1 MLKRLADDRLF
12 PASDTLHPGDEQH
25 APSSVSGVDSHPAE
39 PSDYP
44 PQEPHEATPVEPMAD
59 RPLAEEQLTEE
70 QLTEE
75 QLTEEQLGEEPLG
88 APWVSNDSQAFLV
101 SLLFHVVLLL
111 TLAVVP
117 YVATQD
123 AASLFFKASPVEPI
137 EEFTLI
143 EEVAVSEEM
152 STKVGANSDSTT
164 SGMAL
169 SMAPVLAELSELPS
183 PSSEP
188 PTVNATYDLNQRL
201 EKAVG
206 LVRSDTVV
214 KGMTGVGTTGTD
226 GAVDRITFE
235 ILRSMEERPT
245 LVVWFFDQSGS
256 LTKRRQEI
264 RDRFDRIYE
273 ELGIVSRSSEEMSQR
288 KLAEEPL
295 LTSIFAFGEQ
305 VNLLTPKPTADLDEI
320 RNAIDRVELD
330 ASGIEFVFS
339 ALYKG
344 VEKYKAYRSSKTG
357 RGPERNV
364 IFIAVTD
371 ERGNDVQGLDATIK
385 ECTKFAIPVYVIGV
399 PAPFGRDVTYVKYVD
414 PDPQFDQSPQWA
426 EVDQGP
432 ESIMAERVRLGY
444 RDDAYEEPVI
454 DSGFGPFALSRLAY
468 ETGGIYFTVHPNRRT
483 DKRVRSEEIEPF
495 AAKLE
500 YFFDPE
506 VMVKYRPDYVSAEDY
521 IKRVSSSPLRQVLT
535 RAATLPR
542 ADTLVNPQTRFVK
555 TDEAALV
562 TTLTQAQQPAARVEP
577 QLDALAAVLQAGEAH
592 RKTEVSPRWIA
603 GFDLAYGTV
612 LAHRVRTHAY
622 NQMLAKAKRG
632 MNFESPQNNTWIL
645 KRDREIS
652 VGSKVEKEAE
662 RALALLTEVAEKHR
676 GTPWGLLASRELE
689 TPLGWKW
696 VEEYTDLNPPRSNN
710 AAAGN
715 NPAPAPPQDD
725 QARML
730 PPPPP
735 KRPIPKL

>member
-1 MLKRLADDRLF
+1 MLKRLANDLLEDDPEGQL
-12 PASDTLHPGDEQH
+12 
-25 APSSVSGVDSHPAE
+25 VS
-39 PSDYP
+39 
-44 PQEPHEATPVEPMAD
+44 
-59 RPLAEEQLTEE
+59 EQLVSE
-70 QLTEE
+70 QPVDEVDVDQSLIADAD
-75 QLTEEQLGEEPLG
+75 G
-88 APWVSNDSQAFLV
+88 APWLSNDSQAFFV

-111 TLAVVP
+111 ALAVVP

-123 AASLFFKASPVEPI
+123 TASLLFKASPVETI

-143 EEVAVSEEM
+143 EEVAVSEET

-169 SMAPVLAELSELPS
+169 SMAPVLADLSELPS
-183 PSSEP
+183 PSFEP
-188 PTVNATYDLNQRL
+188 PTVNATYDLNRRL

-273 ELGIVSRSSEEMSQR
+273 ELGIVERSSEESGQR
-288 KLAEEPL
+288 KLADEPL
-295 LTSIFAFGEQ
+295 LTAVFAFGEQ
-305 VNLLTPKPTADLDEI
+305 VNLLTPKPTADIDEI
-320 RNAIDRVELD
+320 RSAIDSIELD
-330 ASGIEFVFS
+330 ASGMEFVFS

-344 VEKYKAYRSSKTG
+344 VEKFKSYRSSKTG
-357 RGPERNV
+357 RGPGRNV
-364 IFIAVTD
+364 MFIAVTD
-371 ERGNDVQGLDATIK
+371 ERGNDVHGLDATIK

-432 ESIMAERVRLGY
+432 ESIMPERVRLGY
-444 RDDAYEEPVI
+444 RDDVYTEPVI

-468 ETGGIYFTVHPNRRT
+468 ETGGIYFTVHPNRQT
-483 DKRVRSEEIEPF
+483 DRRVRGDEIEPF
-495 AAKLE
+495 AANLE

-521 IKRVSSSPLRQVLT
+521 MKRVTASPLRQVLA

-542 ADTLVNPQTRFVK
+542 VDTLVNPQTRFVK
-555 TDEAALV
+555 TDEAGFV

-577 QLDALAAVLQAGEAH
+577 QLDTLAAVLQAGEPH
-592 RKTEVSPRWIA
+592 RDNEVSPRWIA

-632 MNFESPQNNTWIL
+632 MNFEKPENNTWIL
-645 KRDREIS
+645 KRDNEIS

-662 RALALLTEVAEKHR
+662 RAKQLLTEVAEKHR

-696 VEEYTDLNPPRSNN
+696 VEEYTDLNPPRPNN
-710 AAAGN
+710 AAAAN
-715 NPAPAPPQDD
+715 NPTPTPPQDD

-730 PPPPP
+730 APPPP
-735 KRPIPKL
+735 KRPLPKL